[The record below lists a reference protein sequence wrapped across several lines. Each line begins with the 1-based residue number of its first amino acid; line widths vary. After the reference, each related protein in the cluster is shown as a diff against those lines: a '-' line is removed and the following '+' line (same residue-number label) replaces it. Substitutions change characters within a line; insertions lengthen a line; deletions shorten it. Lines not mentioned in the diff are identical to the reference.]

1 MSKTPISSP
10 KIPPQEMLPSTPP
23 SNKKGRLSSM
33 ATPEKD
39 TSMPFTPSLKRNS
52 RNLGTIEQSPYGLLK
67 TPKLDSDDE
76 DIGASGGSKRSSRY
90 KFPRTP
96 NYFSPGKK
104 LFDDEKEKEKDKERE
119 DINNITL
126 QLKGKLTNALEKLNQ
141 KDIKKSKFEF
151 TELTFNISPT
161 RKKDHDNPQF
171 NDYLKKANLNL
182 QNMTNFDN
190 QSSILN
196 KSVEL
201 QSSPVIKEERDIE
214 IPLEN
219 SAHNALKATINRKSQ
234 HEDQIKHQVQQMSN
248 KPPSTPKKINLPP
261 INPKKNNEQDAA
273 YSLMS
278 LSSPQQ
284 IKFSHS
290 RNQSLSSP
298 QSNNGLVN
306 DSVTLPPL
314 SPTKQLVSL
323 PPISGLIKN
332 DDETDIEEDSD

>member
-10 KIPPQEMLPSTPP
+10 KIPSQEMIPSTPP
-23 SNKKGRLSSM
+23 SNKKGRLGSM
-33 ATPEKD
+33 VTPEKD

-76 DIGASGGSKRSSRY
+76 DVGASGGSKRNSRY

-96 NYFSPGKK
+96 NYFLPGKK
-104 LFDDEKEKEKDKERE
+104 LFDDDKEKEKDKERE

-141 KDIKKSKFEF
+141 KELKKSKFEF

-161 RKKDHDNPQF
+161 RKKEHENPQF
-171 NDYLKKANLNL
+171 NEYLKKANLNL

-190 QSSILN
+190 TSSILN

-234 HEDQIKHQVQQMSN
+234 HEDQIKHQIHTITKS
-248 KPPSTPKKINLPP
+248 PSTPKKINLPP

-290 RNQSLSSP
+290 RNQSLSSA
-298 QSNNGLVN
+298 QS
-306 DSVTLPPL
+306 DTVTLPPL